1 MEILLLRSMLIPKRP
16 KYSEKQRSVLER
28 EMVRPNNG
36 ISDVHV
42 SPALRSLTTLS
53 TIVSLSN
60 SLLLLSQA
68 QAKSALALKRFLKQ
82 HPEGV
87 QRSSSSG
94 SGDATITSSLS
105 QKERL
110 RATVRGA
117 LDTRNEADI
126 SDSVFLGR
134 ATSSPAKQ
142 STQKSNAVP
151 TTEAVSSER
160 PTTTSDTSTVHNP
173 VDEM

>member
-1 MEILLLRSMLIPKRP
+1 
-16 KYSEKQRSVLER
+16 
-28 EMVRPNNG
+28 
-36 ISDVHV
+36 
-42 SPALRSLTTLS
+42 
-53 TIVSLSN
+53 LSN

-82 HPEGV
+82 HPEGL
-87 QRSSSSG
+87 QRSVSPG

-134 ATSSPAKQ
+134 ATSSPPKPQA
-142 STQKSNAVP
+142 QKSNTAPNNETVVP
-151 TTEAVSSER
+151 ERPIVSS
-160 PTTTSDTSTVHNP
+160 PDTSTMHNP